1 MALTV
6 NVNDLTLCHKG
17 SDGTSTATLPD
28 VCNTPTPGPEPI
40 DYPNIAY
47 SRDLIKGTTSVLA
60 DGGNMCAHRASEFA
74 TSTGDEPGTLGGVT
88 SGVNM
93 AEASWLSFSFDV
105 KLEGKGAC
113 RLTDKMLHNHG
124 NTVNAAGVVQEALGP
139 DEEELIRCILELCE
153 SDPGLIEQIKGSKFY
168 ARDPKLRGR
177 GQVGGATGVKHDTIV
192 SGGSHNAITHE
203 VWINRRQKADPNNED
218 VKEVPYE
225 DWCKYAKRSVRH
237 EGQHTQQ
244 AKTMHRCDK
253 ELEAFKETERWAI
266 SRELPGPAK
275 FRIKNTRMI
284 NAQEIQDHVESSYGC
299 TFDRKGKA
307 LDVQVAAIREDGT
320 VKMDDGTIRQAQPGD
335 TYTYDI
341 PDQELNE
348 KAIPPERLTCPE
360 KKKKKKQ

>member
-124 NTVNAAGVVQEALGP
+124 NTVNAAGEVQEPLE
-139 DEEELIRCILELCE
+139 DEDEELIRCILELCK
-153 SDPGLIEQIKGSKFY
+153 SDPEVIEQIKGSKVIS
-168 ARDPKLRGR
+168 RNPKKMKVRTVDRKGNVVLSD
-177 GQVGGATGVKHDTIV
+177 AV
-192 SGGSHNAITHE
+192 SGGSHWPGTI
-203 VWINRRQKADPNNED
+203 WINRRKKVNPDDE
-218 VKEVPYE
+218 KEELPDHE
-225 DWCKYAKRSVRH
+225 AWCMAAKRSIYH
-237 EGQHTQQ
+237 EAEHSRQDP
-244 AKTMHRCDK
+244 KMHHCDK
-253 ELEAFKETERWAI
+253 EMEAYKATETWAI
-266 SRELPGPAK
+266 TRRIGGPPTFRRGGGKVINPEGIQTFVEKNYTCK
-275 FRIKNTRMI
+275 F
-284 NAQEIQDHVESSYGC
+284 D
-299 TFDRKGKA
+299 DKGKA
-307 LDVQVAAIREDGT
+307 LPVQVDEILDDGT
-320 VKMDDGTIRQAQPGD
+320 VKMDDGSIREAQPGD
-335 TYTYDI
+335 VTAEPA
-341 PDQELNE
+341 PDQKLDE
-348 KAIPPERLTCPE
+348 KRIPPERLECP
-360 KKKKKKQ
+360 KKKKKGK